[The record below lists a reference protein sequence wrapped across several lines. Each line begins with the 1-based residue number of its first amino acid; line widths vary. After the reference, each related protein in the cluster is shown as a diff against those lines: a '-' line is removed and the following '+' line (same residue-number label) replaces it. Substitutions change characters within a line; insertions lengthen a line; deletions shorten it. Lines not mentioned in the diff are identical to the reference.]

1 MIAKNFFSLF
11 AFLSLALTVQAL
23 PQTEAS
29 SAEDPARPPL
39 QPVTEIPPP
48 PPGPTFTGAKLVHD
62 PAHPFMAPGPGDERG
77 PCPGLNTLANHGN
90 TARLMHDHIQY
101 IPRNGVATPEQ
112 IIIGAQEGLNMAPG
126 AARTAAYAGHILN
139 GNLEYDLISIGG
151 KTPLT
156 GPDPPAPAQVRGLS
170 QHGTFEGDASL
181 TRADAFFGNTFAFN
195 PELFEQFKNFSMIYG
210 NGFFNHTVAGELRY
224 HRIQES
230 IANNPEFDMRGL
242 RHINLYG
249 EAAFVSEFFVD
260 GRKTGAEAGQ
270 LDMVTAELFLKDN
283 RFPVDF
289 HRSAIPVAPAGAAQ
303 IFAAHPTDPGRN
315 VNGVNTFE
323 VDRSLGG
330 RTDICGFYRGFIN
343 DKVRR
348 QYPNPTGLL
357 RTNLNKY
364 LDFFYAT
371 GAFPFAALGCE
382 QLFPYGQD

>member
-11 AFLSLALTVQAL
+11 TFLSLALTVQAL

-29 SAEDPARPPL
+29 SAEGPARPPL
-39 QPVTEIPPP
+39 KPVTEIPPP
-48 PPGPTFTGAKLVHD
+48 PPGLAFTGAKLVHD
-62 PAHPFMAPGPGDERG
+62 AAHPFRAPRPGDQRG
-77 PCPGLNTLANHGN
+77 SLPWSEYFGQSW
-90 TARLMHDHIQY
+90 R
-101 IPRNGVATPEQ
+101 
-112 IIIGAQEGLNMAPG
+112 LNMAPS

-139 GNLEYDLISIGG
+139 GNLEYDLLSIGG

-156 GPDPPAPAQVRGLS
+156 GPDPPAPAQVGGLS
-170 QHGTFEGDASL
+170 QHATFEGDASL
-181 TRADAFFGNTFAFN
+181 TRADAFFGNNFAFN
-195 PELFEQFKNFSMIYG
+195 PALFEQFKNFSMIYG

-230 IANNPEFDMRGL
+230 IATNPNFDIRGF
-242 RHINLYG
+242 RHTTLYG

-270 LDMVTAELFLKDN
+270 LDMVTAESFLKDG

-289 HRSAIPVAPAGAAQ
+289 HRSAIPVAAVGTAQ
-303 IFAAHPTDPGRN
+303 IFAAHPTEPGRN

-330 RTDICGFYRGFIN
+330 LTDVCGFYNGFIN
-343 DKVRR
+343 DKVLR

-364 LDFFYAT
+364 LDLFYVET
-371 GAFPFAALGCE
+371 GFSALGCE
-382 QLFPYGQD
+382 QLFPFGQD